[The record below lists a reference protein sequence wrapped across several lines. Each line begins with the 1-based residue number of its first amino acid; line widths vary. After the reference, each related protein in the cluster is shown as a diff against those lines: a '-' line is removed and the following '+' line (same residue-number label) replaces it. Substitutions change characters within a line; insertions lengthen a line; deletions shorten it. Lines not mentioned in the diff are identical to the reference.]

1 MCVRSASGSMCLV
14 ALAWLRARD
23 EPVPSSLICTIAF
36 LTVAASSLSASTRAG
51 SSKMPQGTWQW
62 LRTAPARTRGASDGT
77 CEFAAR
83 AYTSDHA
90 SSDPLQG
97 VGVKRTAATRR
108 LRLSMSASL
117 ALGRSTHKR
126 HVDPAAGDVARLLG
140 APRGS
145 SAALAWRAWAGA
157 KGAEH
162 RGSSATTCQS
172 AKRRGRLSTLHVLPE
187 AALGAARVRRL
198 HVCEL
203 LRPGVPASAPRSGA

>member
-83 AYTSDHA
+83 AYTSEHA
-90 SSDPLQG
+90 SSDPHHG

-108 LRLSMSASL
+108 LRLSISASL
-117 ALGRSTHKR
+117 ALGRSTSATWH
-126 HVDPAAGDVARLLG
+126 PAAGDVARSLG

-162 RGSSATTCQS
+162 RGSSTATCQS